1 MPSGSRGAEG
11 GAALCGAPTGS
22 SGRGSV
28 AGYRDAVRVPAGAP
42 RLIGAVAVVIAV
54 LGVAITVG
62 ARGGTTW
69 VGRGVGSA
77 IGGLARTESPARTV
91 DAYAG
96 FGTWVDAFDFV
107 PAYGGDAGVTVT
119 IDDVDRMADAGVGT
133 LFLQAAR
140 EDERSPGPLVDPRAM
155 APLIVRAHQRG
166 MRVVGWYLPK
176 FADVGTDLD
185 HLLAIDRF
193 EVAGHR
199 FDGIAVDIEWT
210 EDVPD
215 PVERGRRL
223 IDLSERLREAVGDQ
237 AVGAIVLPPVQTEV
251 VNPAYWPSFPWRA
264 LADLYDV
271 WLPMSYWTF
280 RSTESGYGD
289 GYSYNEESTRRL
301 RANLGQPDAV
311 VHGIGG
317 IGDEATEQEYENFA
331 RSLADTASIGGSV
344 YDYATTAP
352 EALAPLAESVTAAV
366 EQARAPSED

>member
-1 MPSGSRGAEG
+1 MRLP
-11 GAALCGAPTGS
+11 AA
-22 SGRGSV
+22 
-28 AGYRDAVRVPAGAP
+28 AP
-42 RLIGAVAVVIAV
+42 RVIGATAAVIALLAVAVVV
-54 LGVAITVG
+54 LPGNAG
-62 ARGGTTW
+62 S
-69 VGRGVGSA
+69 GVGSA
-77 IGGLARTESPARTV
+77 FGRGIGSLARTEQPARTL

-107 PAYGGDAGVTVT
+107 PAYAGDAGVTVT
-119 IDDVDRMADAGVGT
+119 TDDVDAMADAGVRT

-140 EDERSPGPLVDPRAM
+140 EDDRSPGPVVDATVM
-155 APLIVRAHQRG
+155 APLLVRAHQRG

-185 HLLAIDRF
+185 HLVAIDRF

-215 PVERGRRL
+215 AVERGRRL
-223 IDLSERLREAVGDQ
+223 VDLSRRLRGAVGDQ
-237 AVGAIVLPPVQTEV
+237 PLGAIVLPPVQTEV
-251 VNPAYWPSFPWRA
+251 VNPSYWPSFPWGE

-280 RSTESGYGD
+280 RSAESGYDD
-289 GYSYNEESTRRL
+289 GYRYNEESTRRL
-301 RANLGQPDAV
+301 RANLDQPDAV

-317 IGDEATEQEYENFA
+317 IGDEASEEEYQSFV
-331 RSLADTASIGGSV
+331 RSLADTSSIGGSI

-352 EALAPLAESVTAAV
+352 DALAVLADGVEEALGRSDAA
-366 EQARAPSED
+366 ASED